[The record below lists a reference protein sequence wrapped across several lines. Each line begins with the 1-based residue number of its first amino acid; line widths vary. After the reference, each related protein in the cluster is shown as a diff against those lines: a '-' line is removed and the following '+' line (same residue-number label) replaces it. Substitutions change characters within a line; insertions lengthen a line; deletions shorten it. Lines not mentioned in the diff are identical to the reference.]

1 MLWSEF
7 KALVEKELDG
17 LDPEIEYIDISAT
30 FIKHMDVYLDKDH
43 NSFAIH

>member
-17 LDPEIEYIDISAT
+17 LDPEIEYIHISS
-30 FIKHMDVYLDKDH
+30 ILINHIDVYVDKDN